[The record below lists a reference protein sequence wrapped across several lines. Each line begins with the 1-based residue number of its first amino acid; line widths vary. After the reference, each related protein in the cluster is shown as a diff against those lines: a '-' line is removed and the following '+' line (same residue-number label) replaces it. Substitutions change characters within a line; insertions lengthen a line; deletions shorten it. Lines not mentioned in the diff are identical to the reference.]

1 MRRAFEVDV
10 KVGFESNLLG
20 ISSYHSNLCK
30 IWGREC
36 GNNLRLGR
44 KHDFMKQVCF
54 IMISFFCFVNY
65 LVWQV
70 DYAMIVSD
78 SFSEMI
84 PARSSL

>member
-1 MRRAFEVDV
+1 MRRAFEVDL

-20 ISSYHSNLCK
+20 ISTYHSNLCK
-30 IWGREC
+30 IWGTKC

-54 IMISFFCFVNY
+54 TMISFFFVNY
-65 LVWQV
+65 LVWQA
-70 DYAMIVSD
+70 DHAMIASD
-78 SFSEMI
+78 SFSEIM